1 MENFVRRTF
10 TGTVFVAVV
19 LAGLCINLYFYALI
33 FCLIMGIALWEFY
46 GLINHRKFITL
57 DIMGSFCL
65 FTGTFM
71 LCNRDAG
78 EGDRSLFFIPYL
90 IYLMFVLIRE
100 LYDKSSSHPVHRL
113 ALTFLPHI
121 YIALPFSL
129 LNFIVMPG
137 PETFAPTP
145 YAVALFVFIWV
156 NDTAAYLVGSQFGKR
171 RLMKRISPKKS
182 WEGFGGGLIAAIVAS
197 QAFAYFY
204 RATAWYNWLGLAV
217 VIVIFAVW
225 GDLTES
231 LVKRSAGV
239 KDSGNLLPGH
249 GGLLDR
255 LDSALLAIPA
265 LFIYLKLFIQN

>member
-1 MENFVRRTF
+1 MENIVRRTF
-10 TGTVFVAVV
+10 TGTVFVAVI
-19 LAGLCINLYFYALI
+19 LAGLYINLNIYALI
-33 FCLIMGIALWEFY
+33 FCLITGIALWEFY

-57 DIMGSFCL
+57 DITGGFCL
-65 FTGTFM
+65 FICTFM

-90 IYLMFVLIRE
+90 IYLMFVFIRE
-100 LYDKSSSHPVHRL
+100 LYDKSSSSNPVHRL

-129 LNFIVMPG
+129 LNFIVIPG
-137 PETFAPTP
+137 PETFAPQ

-156 NDTAAYLVGSQFGKR
+156 NDTAAYLVGSKFGKR
-171 RLMKRISPKKS
+171 RLLERISPKKS
-182 WEGFGGGLIAAIVAS
+182 WEGFWSGLIATMVAS
-197 QAFAYFY
+197 QAFAYYY
-204 RATAWYNWLGLAV
+204 RETAWYNWLGLAV
-217 VIVIFAVW
+217 VLVIFAVW

-231 LVKRSAGV
+231 LVKRTAGV